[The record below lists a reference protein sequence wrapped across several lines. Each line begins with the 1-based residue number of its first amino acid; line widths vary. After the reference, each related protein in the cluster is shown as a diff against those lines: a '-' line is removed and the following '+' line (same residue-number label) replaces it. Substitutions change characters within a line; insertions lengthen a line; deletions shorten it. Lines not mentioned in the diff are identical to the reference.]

1 MLRAFI
7 AVELTRAVRSALATL
22 QAQVGAELTRELRQ
36 TAPDARLQWV
46 KPESIHLTVKFLGDI
61 REDQIREIH
70 DALSHALL
78 MERAFRLE
86 VGGWG
91 VFPDLRSPRILWIGV
106 DRVPIRAPSP
116 IVHLAKVVEEAMTTV
131 GFLPESKTFAPH
143 LTLARI
149 KDRGREIG
157 KALSTMGLLS
167 KTDTIGTL
175 PVAEV
180 SLMKSDPQKSG
191 AVYARLCHI
200 ALTPTD

>member
-1 MLRAFI
+1 MLRVFI
-7 AVELTRAVRSALATL
+7 AVELTPTIRSSLAAL
-22 QAQVGAELTRELRQ
+22 QAQVKAELIRELRQ

-46 KPESIHLTVKFLGDI
+46 KPESIHLTLKFLGDI

-70 DALSHALL
+70 GALGHALS
-78 MERAFRLE
+78 MVRAFRLE

-91 VFPDLRSPRILWIGV
+91 VFPDLRSPRILWIGL
-106 DRVPIRAPSP
+106 DRAPARVPSP
-116 IVHLAKVVEEAMTTV
+116 ILHLAEIVEDAMATV
-131 GFLPESKTFAPH
+131 GFPPESKTFAPH

-157 KALSTMGLLS
+157 RALFTIGLLN

-180 SLMKSDPQKSG
+180 SLMKSDLQKSG
-191 AVYARLCHI
+191 AVYTRLCEISLRASH
-200 ALTPTD
+200 